1 MNTFCKVFRIFIF
14 LFIFALILF
23 PFFAYDANADEITT
37 VQLPLKQ
44 IQAEPTP
51 PVGESD
57 NPFDQSRW
65 TYINLADEV
74 NCMAL
79 NLYFEARGQSTKGQ
93 IAVGLVT
100 INRVL
105 SKKYP
110 NSICDVVWQQ
120 NKNRKGKLVAQFS
133 WTLDGLHDN
142 PQESKAW
149 EESKMIAESM
159 LAEGSLFNMGDLT
172 NGSTHYHAF
181 YVTPFWS
188 KHLTQTIV
196 VGDHLFYTNSP
207 VAKVSSSKL

>member
-1 MNTFCKVFRIFIF
+1 MNTLCKIIRILLF
-14 LFIFALILF
+14 LCIFAFLMF
-23 PFFAYDANADEITT
+23 PFFAHKANADEINT

-44 IQAEPTP
+44 LAVEPTLH
-51 PVGESD
+51 VIEAD
-57 NPFDQSRW
+57 NPFDQTRW
-65 TYINLADEV
+65 TYISLADEI

-79 NLYFEARGQSTKGQ
+79 NLYFEARGQSTEGQ

-159 LAEGSLFNMGDLT
+159 LAEGSLFNMSDLT
-172 NGSTHYHAF
+172 NGSTHYHAY

-188 KHLTQTIV
+188 KHLTLTIV

-207 VAKVSSSKL
+207 VVKVSSSKL